1 MMSLSKQELE
11 MGKLDY
17 PAKTDENPNMLV
29 PFYLMASY
37 AYYVLDRPILDDGDY
52 DQLCQRLDDQW
63 DEIEH
68 RDKAWI
74 ARDDLA
80 AGTRL
85 STLYPSMAKGAA
97 SSLAGVPYRPSWGL
111 LGALT
116 RCEGEMDNLCR
127 ALNA

>member
-1 MMSLSKQELE
+1 MMSLSDKKA
-11 MGKLDY
+11 MRAIGRSR
-17 PAKTDENPNMLV
+17 NMMV
-29 PFYLMASY
+29 PWYLMASY
-37 AYYVLDRPILDDGDY
+37 AYYVLDTPILSDATFDE
-52 DQLCQRLDDQW
+52 LCAMLDAEW
-63 DEIEH
+63 DMIEH

-116 RCEGEMDNLCR
+116 RCEGEMENLCR